1 MEIFAIILSIISL
14 MIAIV
19 QIAFVAKSIKS
30 KSYLQY
36 RKQLEDFE
44 KTKKRIVEE
53 LDDDRKRFE

>member
-1 MEIFAIILSIISL
+1 

-19 QIAFVAKSIKS
+19 QIVFVAKSIKS